1 VNKLFQDIRFSLR
14 QLRKSPGFT
23 ITAVITLALGIG
35 ANAAIFTLVQGILLK
50 SLPVSDPSHL
60 FRIGDK
66 DDCCVEGGY
75 YNDNG
80 DFDIFSYDLYL
91 QLKSSAPEFEQLAA
105 MQAGQNT
112 FIVRRGNAAAKAQ
125 RGEYV
130 SGNYFSTLGIGPTL
144 GRVLV
149 ENDDTPG
156 ATPVVVLSYQAWQ
169 GQFAGD
175 ASIVG
180 STIFIQTKPFIV
192 AGVAPNGFFGDRVI
206 DSPPDFWM
214 PLADEP
220 VVAGPSSI
228 LHHPDSNWLYSIGRI
243 HPGTNIVPLQE
254 RLSNT
259 LRQWLLTRPSYTANG
274 ASSEIPKQHVVIVP
288 GGGGIQSLQ
297 QSSGTGLKMLMIL
310 STVVLLIACANI
322 ANLLLARSTAK
333 RGDVALRMALGANR
347 GSLIRQI
354 LTESVV
360 LSCLGGLAGLVVA
373 FAGSHLI
380 LSLAFPDAKNLP
392 IQASPSLQVLG
403 FAFLVSL
410 VTGVLFGTAPAWVS
424 SHAQPAEALRGAN
437 RSTKD
442 RSSLPQKS
450 LVVFQAALSLV
461 LLVGAV
467 LMTKSLTKLEHQDF
481 GISTANR
488 YVLHMDVSG
497 AGYTVD
503 RLQPLYREM
512 QSRFSSLPGVTG
524 VGLALYSPL
533 EGDNWGECV
542 IQQGHGA
549 PRPGDKCGSTWD
561 RVSAGYLNTIGV
573 PMIRGREFTAQD
585 TQTSMPVAIV
595 NETFVK
601 RFFPNQDPIGKQ
613 FGIDYVPYSGSFQIV
628 GVFKDF
634 KLNNPRDNV
643 RTVFLRPITQQFLG
657 YKEDGMK
664 SGEIQSMFADSILLR
679 FDRPQ
684 QDVEALVRR
693 TLAGI
698 DPNLTVDDL
707 RSLDAQVAGNFNYER
722 LIARLTM
729 LFGILALI
737 LASVGLYGVTSYFV
751 ARRSGEIG
759 IRMALGATRP
769 NVVTMVLRGVILQ
782 IGVGLLIGIPSA
794 LVAGHFMSS
803 MLYGVGAYDPT
814 ALVGAT
820 FVLASCA
827 LVAGFIPAR
836 RAASIDPMKA
846 LRID

>member
-467 LMTKSLTKLEHQDF
+467 LMTKSLTKL
-481 GISTANR
+481 
-488 YVLHMDVSG
+488 
-497 AGYTVD
+497 
-503 RLQPLYREM
+503 
-512 QSRFSSLPGVTG
+512 
-524 VGLALYSPL
+524 
-533 EGDNWGECV
+533 
-542 IQQGHGA
+542 
-549 PRPGDKCGSTWD
+549 
-561 RVSAGYLNTIGV
+561 
-573 PMIRGREFTAQD
+573 
-585 TQTSMPVAIV
+585 
-595 NETFVK
+595 
-601 RFFPNQDPIGKQ
+601 
-613 FGIDYVPYSGSFQIV
+613 
-628 GVFKDF
+628 
-634 KLNNPRDNV
+634 
-643 RTVFLRPITQQFLG
+643 
-657 YKEDGMK
+657 
-664 SGEIQSMFADSILLR
+664 
-679 FDRPQ
+679 
-684 QDVEALVRR
+684 
-693 TLAGI
+693 
-698 DPNLTVDDL
+698 
-707 RSLDAQVAGNFNYER
+707 
-722 LIARLTM
+722 
-729 LFGILALI
+729 
-737 LASVGLYGVTSYFV
+737 
-751 ARRSGEIG
+751 
-759 IRMALGATRP
+759 
-769 NVVTMVLRGVILQ
+769 
-782 IGVGLLIGIPSA
+782 
-794 LVAGHFMSS
+794 
-803 MLYGVGAYDPT
+803 
-814 ALVGAT
+814 
-820 FVLASCA
+820 
-827 LVAGFIPAR
+827 
-836 RAASIDPMKA
+836 
-846 LRID
+846 